1 MSVSLEGILAEF
13 EFLFTPVL
21 GATGRRADV
30 TPDQVKNLGSEGSDK
45 DTYLV
50 AVGVAQSTFS
60 AILERLQPE
69 YARYLLEGSV
79 ADLYDEF
86 REHLQGGG
94 RDLRAVFA
102 DVVRCEAGWAERAR
116 DRHGESSLALVSAFI
131 EVAASAAVLAA
142 VLKVRLDGG
151 VSE

>member
-1 MSVSLEGILAEF
+1 MNVSLEDIRAEF
-13 EFLFTPVL
+13 ESLFTPVRD
-21 GATGRRADV
+21 ATGCRGDV

-45 DTYLV
+45 DAYLV
-50 AVGVAQSTFS
+50 AVGVSQSTFS
-60 AILERLQPE
+60 AILDRLQPE
-69 YARYLLEGSV
+69 YARYLLEESV
-79 ADLYDEF
+79 TDLYDEF

-94 RDLRAVFA
+94 QDLRALFA

-116 DRHGESSLALVSAFI
+116 DRHGDASLVLVSAFI

-142 VLKVRLDGG
+142 VLKARINVR